1 LITQANASIK
11 ENCSTKPNQIIVCH
25 TAEVEIASLEKAL
38 ANADNRLIDLEAAN
52 KNVGNER
59 DRYKTKMEE
68 LEKLLE
74 DAHRQMELNATLL
87 ADSQSTAVS

>member
-1 LITQANASIK
+1 M
-11 ENCSTKPNQIIVCH
+11 CP